1 MFCLFMMLVLL
12 PLFFICEKCSKPV
25 PLKSRTLAQTML
37 VYQPRRKRSKLLFCF
52 YKIQYRYRQMTGKLN
67 LFTDQFRSYNQVC
80 GIQFLDQPDHPVY
93 PSSLPSVSCWL
104 LGTNRYFRGLW
115 RRHFFPRLQLQRTNI
130 VVLTQGL
137 LSALVHQSFCP
148 VITRPEL
155 SSHVKVAAG

>member
-104 LGTNRYFRGLW
+104 LGTNRYFRGGGGYGVDI
-115 RRHFFPRLQLQRTNI
+115 FFLGSSFREQTFQFLPR
-130 VVLTQGL
+130 VSCL
-137 LSALVHQSFCP
+137 LLCTSPSV
-148 VITRPEL
+148 R
-155 SSHVKVAAG
+155 